1 MYPKN
6 ISAKK
11 PQMVPK
17 YWFPGFGG
25 LFRGQIYNPEKG
37 SPWDFLTNKLGWSE
51 SSWPKPDQITLVCV
65 HPGSPF
71 GPNGLPI
78 DRIGNPW
85 SMDHPTILFL
95 VLDSQGLHIAPIFLL
110 SRCPGV
116 PFWAFS
122 KRRKPPRFHVSST
135 RGRRMVAEKEWVGD
149 APRGMKRG
157 SVGLLFYKGDLSKIV
172 WFLFTPTWW
181 RFDKIWRKVLYTG
194 LKPTSFLFGKSLTR
208 WWFQIIFYFYPNIFQ
223 MGCNHQ
229 LL

>member
-1 MYPKN
+1 MK
-6 ISAKK
+6 
-11 PQMVPK
+11 
-17 YWFPGFGG
+17 PGFGDPYFG
-25 LFRGQIYNPEKG
+25 AKSTTLKKG
-37 SPWDFLTNKLGWSE
+37 PLENKLGWSE

-85 SMDHPTILFL
+85 SMDHHTIHFL

-110 SRCPGV
+110 SRCPGTV
-116 PFWAFS
+116 LSVKNVAQ
-122 KRRKPPRFHVSST
+122 PRFHVSST
-135 RGRRMVAEKEWVGD
+135 RGRRMVAEKEWVGE
-149 APRGMKRG
+149 ASGMKIG
-157 SVGLLFYKGDLSKIV
+157 SVGLLFYKVGDLSKIV